1 MLNHICHRATGAVI
15 SQRLSYSLNS
25 NLITPKVVSLRVR
38 SPQIYLR
45 QTWNGVKTRKSRRVI
60 LILVFYVHI
69 AVHIANMKIQI
80 AATSKPLIGWG

>member
-25 NLITPKVVSLRVR
+25 NLITPEVVLL
-38 SPQIYLR
+38 SPHR
-45 QTWNGVKTRKSRRVI
+45 QTWNGVKTRKSRRVM